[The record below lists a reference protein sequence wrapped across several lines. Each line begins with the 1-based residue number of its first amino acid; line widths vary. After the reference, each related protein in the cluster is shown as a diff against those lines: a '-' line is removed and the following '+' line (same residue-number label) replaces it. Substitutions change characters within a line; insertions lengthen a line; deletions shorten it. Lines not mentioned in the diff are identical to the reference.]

1 MTPVTLT
8 VDPKGYFL
16 YWTDQNKVRRLHT
29 EDGSHHVAVIHTSH
43 LSTSLHLLPEV
54 VRTEEVFLLDSV
66 DAFDNPPPE
75 HPGTRGLLFQH
86 PQICL
91 NG

>member
-16 YWTDQNKVRRLHT
+16 YWTDQNKVRNLHT
-29 EDGSHHVAVIHTSH
+29 EDGSHHVAFIHTSH

-54 VRTEEVFLLDSV
+54 VRTEEVFLLDFV
-66 DAFDNPPPE
+66 PPTYPPE
-75 HPGTRGLLFQH
+75 HPGTRGLLFHH